1 VSGSLWAKLAHAAHN
16 PDFRDRA
23 ARASASLALP
33 MLAGVLAGDPRAGMV
48 AATGGFAGLLAGV
61 VPYRRRAHLL
71 ASLTIAFPLAIALGT
86 LAAPSAVVASL
97 VPGAV
102 AAVAAFAFRAFAL
115 PAPREYPL
123 VLACLMATG
132 LPVDPGA
139 APERALEAFGGAAA
153 AFAIGMAGC
162 WRHPRRPEHGALASC
177 ASAIADLLDALPEA
191 TDAQGR
197 AAVMATR
204 EARTTLLAAGPGA
217 DPLRPQLSAL
227 EAACSAALFMAA
239 DGDAPATGQAARLR
253 AAVSGEA
260 PAPEVE
266 PEPEVAGSESDPAA
280 QRLERAL
287 QRLET
292 AAPGEQDETS
302 RAGSTSAARGA
313 GGASIRARLSAAADR
328 DALAITTA
336 ARLGIAVAAG
346 AGLGHAIGLS
356 RPYWAG
362 LTAGAVLQGATGPL
376 QRRRATDRAIG
387 TVIGVVVAQPLVELH
402 PLIGLDIVVVALC
415 MFVAQLTIRASYAVA
430 VVFLTQ
436 LPLFMMDLAGADP
449 GRAITGA
456 RLVDTLIGCALGVAI
471 TQVLWPRAATARLPA
486 AAQRVLDATV
496 ACLRTLRDPT
506 ASRAAVAEA
515 RAQALA
521 EVVRLESMVDMALG
535 EGLGAS
541 PESEDMASVAGEAER
556 LGRLVV
562 GIPYGGLRGGFRPL
576 GEHPQ
581 PKASAPRESFGESF
595 SEIDEQLDRLRAAI
609 ERRRTPRHTERR
621 SAMFFARSLLRPIS
635 KSAMSTLHRDADA
648 RLRAP
653 PWYEHEPVR
662 FLTETV
668 RGVGQVDLQDK
679 LITGAVITIAL
690 FSAGWKPGVFGLL
703 GAAVSTATAVALGV
717 DRSRIV
723 NGLEGYCGALIGIAA
738 VTFLGLHLSSWLVA
752 ISGAMAC
759 TVITA
764 AMGTMLGSWKL
775 SPLTGPFCVVGTA
788 IAIGGPGFE
797 RIWHGGAS
805 AALPSA
811 TTGSTSLSLGNF
823 VESLCTNVSEIFLL
837 DKWWAGLIM
846 LAGLGLASRKV
857 LLAAVA
863 GSLIGTL
870 TAWAVGAPADLITE
884 GIYGYNA
891 VLVMIALG
899 ATFLAPTAINMAFA
913 VVAAIFS
920 TLMTATLAE
929 FFAPFGGHTLTWPF
943 NLTTW
948 AFLAAVPVFNAI
960 TTPKEQA
967 SHEPRAS

>member
-1 VSGSLWAKLAHAAHN
+1 VFGPQWAKLTRAAHN
-16 PDFRDRA
+16 PAFQDRA

-33 MLAGVLAGDPRAGMV
+33 MLVGVLAGDARAGMV

-61 VPYRRRAHLL
+61 EPYRRRAHLL

-86 LAAPSAVVASL
+86 LAAPSPVAASL

-102 AAVAAFAFRAFAL
+102 AAVAAFVFRAFAL

-132 LPVDPGA
+132 LPADPSA

-162 WRHPRRPEHGALASC
+162 WRHPRRPEHHALAAC
-177 ASAIADLLDALPEA
+177 ASAIADLLEALPEA
-191 TDAQGR
+191 SDAQGR
-197 AAVMATR
+197 AAVTATR
-204 EARTTLLAAGPGA
+204 EARTTLGAAGPGA
-217 DPLRPQLSAL
+217 DPLRPELSAL

-239 DGDAPATGQAARLR
+239 SDARPATGQAARLR
-253 AAVSGEA
+253 AAVSGEPEHTPAGA
-260 PAPEVE
+260 PSEE
-266 PEPEVAGSESDPAA
+266 PGDLAA

-287 QRLET
+287 KRLET
-292 AAPGEQDETS
+292 AARAATSGNGRHDTAPATQDGRDQ
-302 RAGSTSAARGA
+302 RAHSGP
-313 GGASIRARLSAAADR
+313 SIRARLSAAADR
-328 DALAITTA
+328 DALAIPTA
-336 ARLGIAVAAG
+336 ARMGIAVAAG
-346 AGLGHAIGLS
+346 VGLGHAIGLS

-376 QRRRATDRAIG
+376 QRHRALDRAIG
-387 TVIGVVVAQPLVELH
+387 TVVGVVLAQPLVDLH
-402 PLIGLDIVVVALC
+402 PPVGLAIAVVALC
-415 MFVAQLTIRASYAVA
+415 MFVAQLMIRASYAVA
-430 VVFLTQ
+430 VIFMTQ
-436 LPLFMMDLAGADP
+436 LPLFMLEVGGADP
-449 GRAITGA
+449 GRALTGA
-456 RLVDTLIGCALGVAI
+456 RLIDTLIGCALGVAI
-471 TQVLWPRAATARLPA
+471 TQVVWPRAATARLPA
-486 AAQRVLDATV
+486 AARRVLNATV

-506 ASRAAVAEA
+506 ASHAAVAEA
-515 RAQALA
+515 RAHALA
-521 EVVRLESMVDMALG
+521 EVVRLESILDMALG
-535 EGLGAS
+535 EGLADS

-556 LGRLVV
+556 LGRVV
-562 GIPYGGLRGGFRPL
+562 IGIPYDEAGQQTGDV
-576 GEHPQ
+576 
-581 PKASAPRESFGESF
+581 
-595 SEIDEQLDRLRAAI
+595 DEQLGRLRAAI
-609 ERRRTPRHTERR
+609 GRRFAPRHAERRN
-621 SAMFFARSLLRPIS
+621 AMFFANAALRPIY
-635 KSAMSTLHRDADA
+635 KRAMSTLHRDADA

-653 PWYEHEPVR
+653 PWYEREPVR

-668 RGVGQVDLQDK
+668 RGVGQVDLQAK

-703 GAAVSTATAVALGV
+703 GAGVSTATAIALGV

-752 ISGAMAC
+752 ISGAIAC

-811 TTGSTSLSLGNF
+811 TTGSTALSFGNF
-823 VESLCTNVSEIFLL
+823 IESLFTNVAEIFLL

-846 LAGLGLASRKV
+846 LVGLGLASRKV
-857 LLAAVA
+857 MLAAFA

-870 TAWAVGAPADLITE
+870 TAWAVGAPADLVTE

-899 ATFLAPTAINMAFA
+899 ATFLAPTAINMAYA
-913 VVAAIFS
+913 VIAAVFS

-948 AFLAAVPVFNAI
+948 AFLAAVPVLHAI
-960 TTPKEQA
+960 TTPKEEHA
-967 SHEPRAS
+967 HEPRAS